1 MLIGYINIL
10 HYTKIMVINV
20 LNCVLMYI
28 YAQYLNSISYI
39 NYNGKNE

>member
-1 MLIGYINIL
+1 MIYEYINIL
-10 HYTKIMVINV
+10 HYAKILVFNV

-39 NYNGKNE
+39 NSNDKNE